1 MTRGC
6 WKTLSRADGTE
17 RTDLA
22 VRVAVVGGAAVILR
36 NMYTHTD
43 TNYLLYLSLYN
54 L

>member
-1 MTRGC
+1 MIRGC

-36 NMYTHTD
+36 NMYTHRHK
-43 TNYLLYLSLYN
+43 LFIVLEFV
-54 L
+54 